1 MREDDHSGPD
11 LRALLERV
19 ESGAPTEAI
28 EAVAAELAIMVGAR
42 AVSFLI
48 ADFSGRALVRFGP
61 SEAATGRERRQGT
74 AQAETLELAGTVYD
88 RVLRTQQ
95 VDCASVAAARN

>member
-1 MREDDHSGPD
+1 MREDDHSGTG

-19 ESGAPTEAI
+19 ESGEPTDAV
-28 EAVAAELAIMVGAR
+28 EAVAAELAVMVGAR

-61 SEAATGRERRQGT
+61 SDATDGPGES
-74 AQAETLELAGTVYD
+74 AGH
-88 RVLRTQQ
+88 R
-95 VDCASVAAARN
+95 AG